1 LAEQVLPYIPYDGH
15 TNWSRL
21 SEVAESLEFK
31 GVALDHFG
39 ALLWDIDPTAELIV
53 KTQGGEIKTMQVQ
66 RINYQQWV
74 SLDGNN
80 TRVQNFKDAVKLE
93 RIGEN
98 IAYLRIDTFVN
109 YRQPVDPND
118 IYDPILKLFNK
129 IILMYL

>member
-1 LAEQVLPYIPYDGH
+1 MAIPIGH
-15 TNWSRL
+15 GYLKWQR
-21 SEVAESLEFK
+21 SLDLK

-118 IYDPILKLFNK
+118 IYDPVLKLFNK
-129 IILMYL
+129 IILMCL